1 MAGKKDSRAANGA
14 SGKKDV
20 LLFDP
25 EDLVLVEDVASA
37 IYDERVKLPVSESLV
52 LNIMTYGILEPV
64 LVRKNQETGKTEVV
78 AGRQRVKA
86 CREANKR
93 LKKQGSEQHRVPAI
107 IKRGDPA
114 TLMGVM
120 VSENEQREDDT
131 PLGRA
136 KKVARFMDLGRS
148 EDEAAVMMGVSKA
161 SIKNMLGLL
170 DAPAAVRKAVESGAI
185 TSSDGYKLAKLEPE
199 EAAKRVEKLKTEAP
213 RTPGKKRSSNGAKA
227 REIVDGRKRKKAK
240 PEAVPGE
247 KGVYVRSELDVEQM
261 REKIAEHVHIPGE
274 DKRILDL
281 VFDWLSGNDEAF
293 AEWDAEAAE

>member
-1 MAGKKDSRAANGA
+1 MSKKDSRAANGA

-25 EDLVLVEDVASA
+25 EDLVLVDDVSSA

-64 LVRKNQETGKTEVV
+64 LVRKNQESGKTEVV

-93 LKKQGSEQHRVPAI
+93 LKKQGAEQHRVPAI
-107 IKRGDPA
+107 VKRGDPA

-227 REIVDGRKRKKAK
+227 REIVDGKKRKKAK
-240 PEAVPGE
+240 SEESSGGE
-247 KGVYVRSELDVEQM
+247 SVGVFRSATDIM
-261 REKIAEHVHIPGE
+261 KRRDWIAEHVKIPGE

-293 AEWDAEAAE
+293 AEWESEAAE